1 MSISFAPKTTI
12 SMLITLSQSFVSFHE
27 KFSAHLCKNICSIDP
42 KTERWPLRQMLWA
55 YKNAQEKQR
64 QQQDMDIS
72 FDKLILQSFSSIQ
85 EAWKSI
91 WGFHMAADAV
101 FLSEGATTLQFAMAV
116 FAKYG
121 LIPLP
126 AHMAVVLLV
135 LFEFCTSTLSFIKSP
150 SSWLLAASGL
160 TNGVEESL
168 SGWLYYCANFS
179 FTTIQTPP
187 LLRTQYTKKLGWQK
201 LFTYFL
207 VPEHSCSRNTIS
219 HGLHS
224 YALKR
229 KEINNCFSA
238 NFS

>member
-1 MSISFAPKTTI
+1 MAFKIGDSNYTAHRSMSISFAPKTTI

-91 WGFHMAADAV
+91 WGIPYGSRRC
-101 FLSEGATTLQFAMAV
+101 LSVWTTLQFAMAV

-126 AHMAVVLLV
+126 ALLV

-179 FTTIQTPP
+179 FTTIQIPPCYAHNTP
-187 LLRTQYTKKLGWQK
+187 KNWVGKN
-201 LFTYFL
+201 FL
-207 VPEHSCSRNTIS
+207 HT
-219 HGLHS
+219 
-224 YALKR
+224 
-229 KEINNCFSA
+229 F
-238 NFS
+238 